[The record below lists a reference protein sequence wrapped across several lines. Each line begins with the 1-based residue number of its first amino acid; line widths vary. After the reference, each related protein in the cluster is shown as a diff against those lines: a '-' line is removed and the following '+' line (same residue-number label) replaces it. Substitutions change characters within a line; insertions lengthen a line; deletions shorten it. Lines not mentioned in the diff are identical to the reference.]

1 MGRGHFGGGRMKR
14 DPIAAEREYIMKEKR
29 EENLFSISLYF
40 IRKAKRG
47 CDFQRRIEFH
57 QLVV

>member
-40 IRKAKRG
+40 IRKAKR
-47 CDFQRRIEFH
+47 
-57 QLVV
+57 V